1 MQLRI
6 FRRFDWQIDCP
17 ISEVRMGGRNPM
29 KLVSYDELQYA
40 ENYGS
45 VNVVWKAVQ
54 IVEDEKPEHP
64 AEKRERE
71 KFEKMSAESSRIFEQ
86 LRSEGKLPPTFDKLV
101 GNNK

>member
-1 MQLRI
+1 
-6 FRRFDWQIDCP
+6 
-17 ISEVRMGGRNPM
+17 MGGRNPM